1 MSDEE
6 RVLFEIDTSRE
17 KDKVFAVGIPL
28 AVKLKELKVYIN
40 NMDVSKSMVIESL
53 RVVKTLK

>member
-1 MSDEE
+1 MSEE
-6 RVLFEIDTSRE
+6 RVLFEVDTSRE

-28 AVKLKELKVYIN
+28 AVKLKDLKIYIN
-40 NMDVSKSMVIESL
+40 NVDISESMVIESL